1 MSPGRFSNDGKS
13 PVRLSKGAATGGC
26 LAQSRNGRLKTVW
39 RGGATSGCGGAQV
52 SVKAQCATNLIV
64 RWIDSLGG
72 WRYSQAQIPD
82 LVANAIPRFLPRAQS
97 FGLGVPDA
105 RRFAGKSI
113 QICESRSSGAKA
125 RVALEGD
132 ARGLKPPS
140 PSGFRSCAGAKAGA
154 EEVGNSCRIGE
165 QRPSAAKAED
175 FFVALTARLKSCPD
189 TKRNVVAAI
198 GGRDG
203 DDNSDAGAKARV
215 DFGAFSAPFDFAL
228 GRLLKSCPQKERK
241 FRFNRIKR
249 CHEVLRT
256 PTHRT
261 KTKTSDGWGT
271 VSFRVGRRSRW
282 TADTRCGELACRAW
296 LKPRTFKNDN
306 LTSTLQRRA
315 GGSRFL

>member
-140 PSGFRSCAGAKAGA
+140 PSGFRSAQG
-154 EEVGNSCRIGE
+154 
-165 QRPSAAKAED
+165 
-175 FFVALTARLKSCPD
+175 LK
-189 TKRNVVAAI
+189 
-198 GGRDG
+198 
-203 DDNSDAGAKARV
+203 RV
-215 DFGAFSAPFDFAL
+215 
-228 GRLLKSCPQKERK
+228 RK
-241 FRFNRIKR
+241 KLEIR
-249 CHEVLRT
+249 
-256 PTHRT
+256 
-261 KTKTSDGWGT
+261 
-271 VSFRVGRRSRW
+271 
-282 TADTRCGELACRAW
+282 AELASSVPQR
-296 LKPRTFKNDN
+296 LKPRI
-306 LTSTLQRRA
+306 
-315 GGSRFL
+315 FLLL